1 MPIGAVCR
9 TGLATT
15 PIEHS
20 LPKSLQY
27 KFTTQVG
34 WNLLLNIPWGGRIVM
49 NAYKPIIGF
58 LLVLTLS
65 ESAFA
70 REEVVNG
77 DIVTDPAELPFVG
90 RIEMRS
96 FARYQ
101 I

>member
-1 MPIGAVCR
+1 MG
-9 TGLATT
+9 
-15 PIEHS
+15 
-20 LPKSLQY
+20 
-27 KFTTQVG
+27 
-34 WNLLLNIPWGGRIVM
+34 
-49 NAYKPIIGF
+49 AYKPILGF
-58 LLVLTLS
+58 LLVSALT

-96 FARYQ
+96 FARSQ

>member
-1 MPIGAVCR
+1 
-9 TGLATT
+9 
-15 PIEHS
+15 
-20 LPKSLQY
+20 
-27 KFTTQVG
+27 
-34 WNLLLNIPWGGRIVM
+34 M

-58 LLVLTLS
+58 LLVLALS
-65 ESAFA
+65 ESTFA

>member
-1 MPIGAVCR
+1 MG
-9 TGLATT
+9 
-15 PIEHS
+15 
-20 LPKSLQY
+20 
-27 KFTTQVG
+27 
-34 WNLLLNIPWGGRIVM
+34 
-49 NAYKPIIGF
+49 AYKPILGF
-58 LLVLTLS
+58 LLVLALP

-96 FARYQ
+96 FARSQ

>member
-1 MPIGAVCR
+1 MG
-9 TGLATT
+9 
-15 PIEHS
+15 
-20 LPKSLQY
+20 
-27 KFTTQVG
+27 
-34 WNLLLNIPWGGRIVM
+34 
-49 NAYKPIIGF
+49 AYKPTLGF
-58 LLVLTLS
+58 LLVSALT

-96 FARYQ
+96 FARFQ

>member
-1 MPIGAVCR
+1 MR
-9 TGLATT
+9 
-15 PIEHS
+15 
-20 LPKSLQY
+20 
-27 KFTTQVG
+27 
-34 WNLLLNIPWGGRIVM
+34 
-49 NAYKPIIGF
+49 AYKPILGF
-58 LLVLTLS
+58 LLFFALP

-77 DIVTDPAELPFVG
+77 DIVNDPAELPFVG

>member
-1 MPIGAVCR
+1 MFTTRCFG

-15 PIEHS
+15 PIQNS
-20 LPKSLQY
+20 SV
-27 KFTTQVG
+27 QVHRASCD
-34 WNLLLNIPWGGRIVM
+34 LLLNIPCGQPVM
-49 NAYKPIIGF
+49 GAYKPILGF
-58 LLVLTLS
+58 LLVLALP